1 MQYLE
6 AAFELVQ
13 GWQVK
18 ADKLQTMMHQYFN
31 DAIPAFGNFADQD
44 KYAGFVPSDHYLA
57 MMMMKVIEHDE
68 PDTNQHTACLPP
80 NQIAIDDSH
89 KVFL

>member
-6 AAFELVQ
+6 AAFELVRGQ
-13 GWQVK
+13 QVE
-18 ADKLQTMMHQYFN
+18 ADKLQTTMHQYFN

-57 MMMMKVIEHDE
+57 MMMKVIECDE
-68 PDTNQHTACLPP
+68 PDANQHTACLPP